1 VVRPLPPLELDPILY
16 WVFGLFR
23 MERLL
28 LQLKS
33 HARDSAAPSGSSAF
47 SIGRHS
53 SAKRDEL
60 ACNAVLASDNHGDV
74 ILKCA

>member
-1 VVRPLPPLELDPILY
+1 LDPILY

-28 LQLKS
+28 LQQLKS
-33 HARDSAAPSGSSAF
+33 HARDSAVTSGSSAF
-47 SIGRHS
+47 SSGRHS

-74 ILKCA
+74 ILKRA